1 MEKHIE
7 TVSGTNIKAKI
18 KYSQEEWNKKLEETY
33 RRLGRQVQIKGFRKG
48 KAPLNIL
55 KMYIPED
62 YVEEEVKKAELDNIV
77 KMLLEDGYKI
87 VGIVSAD
94 WSKED
99 DSVLV
104 EIVAETYPEVSFD
117 EINWSE
123 IDIEP
128 LDDATVVLDEEVDN
142 AIRESLEPYF
152 SIEKTA
158 DKDTLEEGDIALV
171 EWRMIVGGK
180 ETPKREI
187 TFVVGSGEFIEEVEP
202 HLVGMKRDEKR
213 YILVNSETN
222 EASIISSPDDVP
234 SDDFYVVEVVLKDI
248 RTKEMELTDEVAK
261 KLGYDSVEA
270 LRSAVKE
277 SIRRTKWERWR
288 DKVLSK
294 LAEIVKLEIPQSMII
309 DEVNARYK
317 GLRKEA
323 SKAKMEW
330 EEYLAKIG
338 FESEDQLIEKLKEV
352 AEETLK
358 FYVLMLSLARY
369 FGIEENDKS
378 MEEKVIKKIAEL
390 IEDAKKQNDIEEN
403 RGES

>member
-1 MEKHIE
+1 
-7 TVSGTNIKAKI
+7 
-18 KYSQEEWNKKLEETY
+18 
-33 RRLGRQVQIKGFRKG
+33 
-48 KAPLNIL
+48 
-55 KMYIPED
+55 
-62 YVEEEVKKAELDNIV
+62 
-77 KMLLEDGYKI
+77 
-87 VGIVSAD
+87 
-94 WSKED
+94 
-99 DSVLV
+99 
-104 EIVAETYPEVSFD
+104 
-117 EINWSE
+117 
-123 IDIEP
+123 
-128 LDDATVVLDEEVDN
+128 
-142 AIRESLEPYF
+142 
-152 SIEKTA
+152 
-158 DKDTLEEGDIALV
+158 
-171 EWRMIVGGK
+171 MIVGGK